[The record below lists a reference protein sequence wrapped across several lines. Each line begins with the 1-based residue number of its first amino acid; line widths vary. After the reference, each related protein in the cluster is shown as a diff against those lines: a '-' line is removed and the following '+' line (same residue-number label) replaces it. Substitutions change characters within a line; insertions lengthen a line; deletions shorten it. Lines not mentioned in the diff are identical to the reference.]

1 MWRNKKFALV
11 WKLFRENRYSVN
23 LVLSQL
29 ISRNF
34 WERII
39 AISTNCMTINLR
51 KQAKMCLDIF
61 HLFTN
66 CIFSTS
72 IYDLVLTYIMF
83 VNFFTI
89 FLSIKSRTIKILVLE
104 SWIPASKNFWS
115 KCFVCL
121 VSIVSF
127 EDKIRSRLRYQ
138 KTRQV
143 SFLAPKLG

>member
-1 MWRNKKFALV
+1 
-11 WKLFRENRYSVN
+11 
-23 LVLSQL
+23 
-29 ISRNF
+29 
-34 WERII
+34 
-39 AISTNCMTINLR
+39 MTINLR

-104 SWIPASKNFWS
+104 SWIPASNNFWS
-115 KCFVCL
+115 KIRKFRGRAIFESKKFWYIEKLKRQSQFMNHPVH
-121 VSIVSF
+121 SII
-127 EDKIRSRLRYQ
+127 KWTLYLRKFQ
-138 KTRQV
+138 SKQ
-143 SFLAPKLG
+143 F